1 MEEFAFEKFVND
13 ICKREEES
21 RRCLE
26 EYAQGQE
33 EHPQRIYN
41 KLYRESQHN
50 RIVYRRSE

>member
-1 MEEFAFEKFVND
+1 MEEFTFDKFVND

-21 RRCLE
+21 RRRLE

-41 KLYRESQHN
+41 KLYREKQHN
-50 RIVYRRSE
+50 RIVYRRPE